1 MLARR
6 GDCRQTPTNGAPAVD
21 HNLLPDSIHPQP
33 IRNNQRDFMKKELL
47 AVAVLATMASTGAH
61 ASLSLLGYGGF
72 VEGSGSGFPGLT
84 FEGCENGI
92 CTSIAWGTAVA
103 GAGNLPPFNGRSAA
117 SINVLED
124 NTDPNSTPDDTKAE
138 IVPNTPNAVTGTT
151 VEYDHQPLNQWNVLG
166 SLTHWNRRINQF
178 NFLGE
183 VEVDYTIEITDSVS
197 NETISFNQIF
207 DVDFFETLNTNS
219 VEDCDPFPQNTG
231 SDQPCDDWFDFE
243 GTIDEKFVLGGT
255 EYSIRIKGFCGDDED
270 PETCVPSRLYTEE
283 QQPTVGLVYE
293 IKQVPAPGALALISA
308 GLLGLS
314 WARRRQ
320 AKG

>member
-1 MLARR
+1 
-6 GDCRQTPTNGAPAVD
+6 
-21 HNLLPDSIHPQP
+21 
-33 IRNNQRDFMKKELL
+33 MKKELL

-178 NFLGE
+178 DFLGE

-197 NETISFNQIF
+197 NETISLNQIF
-207 DVDFFETLNTNS
+207 DVDFFESENTADL
-219 VEDCDPFPQNTG
+219 EDCDLNPNPPEGNNPTG
-231 SDQPCDDWFDFE
+231 SGIPCDDWFDFE
-243 GTIDEKFVLGGT
+243 NTIDTKFVLGGT
-255 EYSIRIKGFCGDDED
+255 EYMITIKGFCAQGED
-270 PETCVPSRLYTEE
+270 PDACVPSRLFTAE
-283 QQPTVGLVYE
+283 QDDTVGLVYE
-293 IKQVPAPGALALISA
+293 IKQVPAPGVLALIGA
-308 GLLGLS
+308 GLFGMS

-320 AKG
+320 AKA